1 MTAKERYDAIVIG
14 AGQAGTPLS
23 TALAQAE
30 WKTALIEREHVGGT
44 CVNEGCAPTKTM
56 VASARVAYLVQRA
69 ADYGVRTGPVSVD
82 MTKVRQRK
90 RDIVESLSRGSQR
103 RIERTE
109 GLDLLMG
116 EASFTGPK
124 SVEVRM
130 NSGET
135 RLLTADEGCA

>member
-1 MTAKERYDAIVIG
+1 MA
-14 AGQAGTPLS
+14 
-23 TALAQAE
+23 
-30 WKTALIEREHVGGT
+30 
-44 CVNEGCAPTKTM
+44 
-56 VASARVAYLVQRA
+56 
-69 ADYGVRTGPVSVD
+69 
-82 MTKVRQRK
+82 KVRQRK
-90 RDIVESLSRGSQR
+90 RAIVESFRSGSQR

>member
-1 MTAKERYDAIVIG
+1 MLG
-14 AGQAGTPLS
+14 
-23 TALAQAE
+23 
-30 WKTALIEREHVGGT
+30 W
-44 CVNEGCAPTKTM
+44 PTWSSGR
-56 VASARVAYLVQRA
+56 ASLL
-69 ADYGVRTGPVSVD
+69 DYGVHTGPVTVD
-82 MTKVRQRK
+82 MAKVRQRK
-90 RDIVESLSRGSQR
+90 RAIVESFRSGSQR